1 MMRPWMVSGPPPG
14 WAPKVTLDEGIRA
27 LVAEPSH

>member
-14 WAPKVTLDEGIRA
+14 WSPQVGLDDGIRA
-27 LVAEPSH
+27 LIASE